1 MTDLEFLLNRA
12 RDGDL
17 EAFGAIVKGFQ
28 DMAVGYAYSILGD
41 FHLAEDAAQEAFI
54 EAYPKLSKVYGPAAF
69 PSWLRK
75 IIFKQCDRLTR
86 RRRIET
92 VPLEAAMD
100 VPSDEVEPVAALE
113 AQEMKERVLAAIQAL
128 PEHERVATTLF
139 YINGCSQ
146 NEIAK
151 FLEVP
156 QTTINSRLQSARR
169 RLKVTLSSERMIP
182 MVKDTLHKQA
192 PSRDEAFLS
201 ELERRMALF
210 VPCEL
215 LNPEGVR
222 KALNIGADLNMRHP
236 DGLSGTPLAM
246 LIGTYNRDAK
256 AKHECMEILIEAGFQ
271 CPDTPVM
278 ALHRGRLDLLEKHL
292 EQDPQ
297 LLHRRFNA
305 QEVYFPEIDVDEGIL
320 IGTPIEGVT
329 LLHLAVEYR
338 DVEIAEWLLAYGADI
353 NAKADRDAEGLG
365 GHTPL
370 FHVVGYSSDEITRL
384 LLERGADSTIRATI
398 RHPKGGW
405 GKMRGSI
412 FENVTPLGYALALR
426 PHIGHPDVEREIQIL
441 REYGAPE

>member
-1 MTDLEFLLNRA
+1 M
-12 RDGDL
+12 GKSKPKP
-17 EAFGAIVKGFQ
+17 V
-28 DMAVGYAYSILGD
+28 LGD

-54 EAYPKLSKVYGPAAF
+54 EAYPNLSKVYGPAAF

-75 IIFKQCDRLTR
+75 IIFKHCNRLTR
-86 RRRIET
+86 RKRLET
-92 VPLEAAMD
+92 VPLEEAMD
-100 VPSDEVEPVAALE
+100 RPSDDSEPIVALE

-128 PEHERVATTLF
+128 PEHERIATTLF
-139 YINGCSQ
+139 YINGYSQ
-146 NEIAK
+146 NEIAE

-169 RLKVTLSSERMIP
+169 RLKATLSVERMIP
-182 MVKDTLHKQA
+182 MVKDTFHEQA

-201 ELERRMALF
+201 ELEQRMALF

-222 KALNIGADLNMRHP
+222 KALNIGADLHMRHP

-305 QEVYFPEIDVDEGIL
+305 QEVYFPEIGVTDEVIL

-338 DVEIAEWLLAYGADI
+338 DVETAEWLLAHGADI
-353 NAKADRDAEGLG
+353 NAKADAEGLG

-405 GKMRGSI
+405 GEMRGRI
-412 FENVTPLGYALALR
+412 FEKVTPLGYVLALKGAVGKDKSGR
-426 PHIGHPDVEREIQIL
+426 YYHEPIIQIL
-441 REYGAPE
+441 HEYGAPE